1 MTFLEEVV
9 SKQRHGPQA
18 LICIFISSTWRFGS
32 GYVRICT
39 DVCKVAIKKH
49 TQIVK
54 CTLSPQ
60 KINIDRSMIDD
71 PDRRCTPVSNYRSQ
85 VTSHKLEFQLPN
97 TIYIYIYTSH
107 TLRCNFPPKNGQGR
121 FFWKKHLLKTKQQWW
136 SRHAHC
142 PKQPTMYP
150 HLLRQRQRPF
160 HGGWTFTGPLRGE
173 SLVKWL
179 VGGLQ
184 FACDSYYKG
193 VIKKKYKRKESKE
206 PYIV

>member
-1 MTFLEEVV
+1 M
-9 SKQRHGPQA
+9 H
-18 LICIFISSTWRFGS
+18 
-32 GYVRICT
+32 
-39 DVCKVAIKKH
+39 
-49 TQIVK
+49 IVPPK
-54 CTLSPQ
+54 NQHWS
-60 KINIDRSMIDD
+60 IDD
-71 PDRRCTPVSNYRSQ
+71 RWPRSKMYTCFKLSI
-85 VTSHKLEFQLPN
+85 TSHKSQVGVPTSKHN
-97 TIYIYIYTSH
+97 IYIYTSH